1 MTFDAVDPA
10 VSAQASLALGDSY
23 CVDENYEDA
32 LDAYAIAL
40 SMCHDG
46 SSSSSSSNSS
56 GDMHNDATQF
66 RALSHKAAALL
77 RLDRYEE
84 AVWDGQQALS
94 GSLVGLREGETEAC
108 HHRVGVA
115 LFRLERYQDARVAF
129 EHALQLA
136 LLNHNKRDTKQKHE
150 DYIQRC
156 KDLQLHQDVHMV
168 ELEED
173 SDMIVVEEIDQK
185 PPARPAAS
193 GLKPAPR
200 ASGAPTPI
208 PVVAASTTTLTNKP
222 TMPKYQYYQNDKFMT
237 IAILESN
244 VKEESIRV
252 TFATKRLTVILHKQG
267 VDFTVIC
274 GKLFDKVN
282 TEKCKVVI
290 KEERVLVKLRK
301 VDPHDWHEL
310 FSKALYEDDDGK
322 DDQDDAITSKKP
334 VPMAE
339 DVIPKVQPTTVPR
352 PYASHRDW
360 DAIERN
366 LKEQEKQEKP
376 EGEEAMN
383 ALFQQIYAKAD
394 PETRRAMVKSYQTSG
409 GTVLS
414 TNWAEVKEKD
424 YEKER
429 EAPKGME
436 WKTWEGE
443 KLEKE

>member
-1 MTFDAVDPA
+1 MTVDVGDQPI
-10 VSAQASLALGDSY
+10 SAKASLALGDSY
-23 CVDENYEDA
+23 CIDENYEDA
-32 LDAYAIAL
+32 VDAYAIAL
-40 SMCHDG
+40 SLCHDVGG
-46 SSSSSSSNSS
+46 SSSSSSDNHH
-56 GDMHNDATQF
+56 DMDATKF

-84 AVWDGQQALS
+84 AVSDGQQALA

-115 LFRLERYQDARVAF
+115 LFRLERYEDARVAF

-136 LLNHNKRDTKQKHE
+136 LLNNKRDATKQKHQE
-150 DYIQRC
+150 YIERC
-156 KDLQLHQDVHMV
+156 KTLQLHQDVHMV
-168 ELEED
+168 EQEDD
-173 SDMIVVEEIDQK
+173 SDMLIVEEIDQK
-185 PPARPAAS
+185 PPARAS
-193 GLKPAPR
+193 TVNLKPAPL
-200 ASGAPTPI
+200 AAAVPTSSR
-208 PVVAASTTTLTNKP
+208 PVSATATLTKP

-244 VKEESIRV
+244 VQQDDIRV
-252 TFATKRLTVILHKQG
+252 TFATKRLTVILNKQG
-267 VDFTVIC
+267 VDFTVIY

-290 KEERVLVKLRK
+290 KDDRVLVKLRK

-310 FSKALYEDDDGK
+310 FSKALYDDDDKDEDDDT
-322 DDQDDAITSKKP
+322 ATSKKP
-334 VPMAE
+334 VPVAE
-339 DVIPKVQPTTVPR
+339 DEIPVVPKTTVPR
-352 PYASHRDW
+352 PYASNRDW

-376 EGEEAMN
+376 QGEEAMN
-383 ALFQQIYAKAD
+383 ALFQQIYAKSD
-394 PETRRAMVKSYQTSG
+394 PETRRAMVKSFQTSG

-414 TNWAEVKEKD
+414 TNWAEVKDKD